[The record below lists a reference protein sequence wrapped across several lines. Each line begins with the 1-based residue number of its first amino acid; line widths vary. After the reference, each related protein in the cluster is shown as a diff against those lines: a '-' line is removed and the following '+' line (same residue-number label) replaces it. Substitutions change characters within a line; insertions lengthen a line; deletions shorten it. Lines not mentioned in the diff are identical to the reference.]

1 MSTVCV
7 LGLTAAAAPVLF
19 IAVASAAAAASAA
32 AGSISRPTPGL
43 YHQPIIGKVVL
54 PRLGQVLG
62 NGVPHATNVQ

>member
-19 IAVASAAAAASAA
+19 IAAASPA
-32 AGSISRPTPGL
+32 AGSISLPTPGL